1 MSAPEGE
8 VDGGGGGVGV
18 GVGVGVD
25 NGFTA
30 IMARAYFVLSAALVA
45 CTTTLAVAVTLGE
58 VNTPVLE
65 IVPLLDDQLTAVLV
79 VLLTDAVNCC
89 VPPDLTLALPGFI
102 VTLTAGVEE
111 TAGLIETVALALLV
125 VSAVLVA
132 FTVAVVIVLT
142 LGAVYQPSLE
152 TDPVVADQ
160 LTEVL
165 LVPLTNAASRSVPAD
180 WIVEAVGDTATVM
193 LEPEELEMLISARVL
208 ATIPFEST
216 ARSLNE
222 LVVGEIGVPVTA
234 PVVEFKTNPLG
245 REPSKTAKR

>member
-1 MSAPEGE
+1 
-8 VDGGGGGVGV
+8 
-18 GVGVGVD
+18 
-25 NGFTA
+25 
-30 IMARAYFVLSAALVA
+30 
-45 CTTTLAVAVTLGE
+45 
-58 VNTPVLE
+58 
-65 IVPLLDDQLTAVLV
+65 
-79 VLLTDAVNCC
+79 
-89 VPPDLTLALPGFI
+89 

-111 TAGLIETVALALLV
+111 TAGLIETVALALFV

-132 FTVAVVIVLT
+132 FTVATVVVLT

-234 PVVEFKTNPLG
+234 PVVEFKTNPFG